1 MTAAEKAGSNMRT
14 IEKIKSTLK
23 EALRTK
29 RIRDETPT
37 VETPTQNFNEFTKLL
52 TPQEWK
58 LFEEQEQW
66 FRYVTGDN
74 CDQRIYIHSN
84 PESWWKLVKV
94 LNEQFFVNG
103 VFQKTKRNG
112 LEWKEAF
119 IKYVCRVLKSFP
131 IPNLNSTQNDLSN
144 KVMLE
149 EIERKLRWI
158 KSEIQ
163 PDFSRRI
170 KKTNGVREVTQEKLT
185 DLWNTNRVRAIAII
199 KDDCKIRPQ
208 ECCSIQVSDLQQYC
222 ESKCKSKL
230 ESEFT
235 QETP

>member
-1 MTAAEKAGSNMRT
+1 M
-14 IEKIKSTLK
+14 
-23 EALRTK
+23 
-29 RIRDETPT
+29 
-37 VETPTQNFNEFTKLL
+37 
-52 TPQEWK
+52 
-58 LFEEQEQW
+58 
-66 FRYVTGDN
+66 
-74 CDQRIYIHSN
+74 
-84 PESWWKLVKV
+84 KV

-144 KVMLE
+144 EIMLE

-185 DLWNTNRVRAIAII
+185 DLWNTNRARAIAII
-199 KDDCKIRPQ
+199 KKTTVR
-208 ECCSIQVSDLQQYC
+208 
-222 ESKCKSKL
+222 
-230 ESEFT
+230 
-235 QETP
+235 

>member
-1 MTAAEKAGSNMRT
+1 MIWFRLGCCILDTSFGRNLDNTSEEKCLFLQSENFRYKFHKFVCMYVCRMSARSDVSSWRSAPTTILYLVFAVSCCTPVVTAAEKAGSNMRT
-14 IEKIKSTLK
+14 TEKIKSTFK

-29 RIRDETPT
+29 RIRGETPT

-58 LFEEQEQW
+58 SFEEQEQW

-112 LEWKEAF
+112 LE
-119 IKYVCRVLKSFP
+119 L
-131 IPNLNSTQNDLSN
+131 
-144 KVMLE
+144 M
-149 EIERKLRWI
+149 ER
-158 KSEIQ
+158 S
-163 PDFSRRI
+163 
-170 KKTNGVREVTQEKLT
+170 VH
-185 DLWNTNRVRAIAII
+185 
-199 KDDCKIRPQ
+199 
-208 ECCSIQVSDLQQYC
+208 
-222 ESKCKSKL
+222 
-230 ESEFT
+230 
-235 QETP
+235 

>member
-1 MTAAEKAGSNMRT
+1 MRT
-14 IEKIKSTLK
+14 TEKIKSTFK

-29 RIRDETPT
+29 KIRDETPT
-37 VETPTQNFNEFTKLL
+37 VETPTQNFNQFTKLL

-58 LFEEQEQW
+58 SFEEQEQW

-119 IKYVCRVLKSFP
+119 IKCVCRVLKSFQ

-144 KVMLE
+144 KAMLE
-149 EIERKLRWI
+149 EIKRKLRWI

-163 PDFSRRI
+163 PHFSRRI

-185 DLWNTNRVRAIAII
+185 DLWNT
-199 KDDCKIRPQ
+199 
-208 ECCSIQVSDLQQYC
+208 
-222 ESKCKSKL
+222 KSGACHCHN
-230 ESEFT
+230 
-235 QETP
+235 

>member
-1 MTAAEKAGSNMRT
+1 MKKT
-14 IEKIKSTLK
+14 EKIKSTFK

-29 RIRDETPT
+29 RIRDETPTVETPT

-58 LFEEQEQW
+58 SFEEQEQW

-103 VFQKTKRNG
+103 VFQKTKRSG

-119 IKYVCRVLKSFP
+119 IKYVCQVLKSFP
-131 IPNLNSTQNDLSN
+131 IPNLNLTPNDLS
-144 KVMLE
+144 KEVMLE

-185 DLWNTNRVRAIAII
+185 DIWNTNRARAIAII

-208 ECCSIQVSDLQQYC
+208 ESCSIQVSELQEYF